1 MSRSRIN
8 FAPRTVESPVDGP
21 AAGDGPR
28 SRRSVPPLLPPAAT
42 RAPLLPTPPMS
53 MKNQLANGSADE
65 SFTRNRV
72 NGQPLPKSPSSEVGR
87 RIEATCRTPAASGIS
102 RDCDE
107 SKEAVLHRR
116 ASPPPADAAAHPP
129 PPAPPAEGGPSASSS
144 SSSLASLIPPTV
156 HAATVGTSRNFIGL
170 LNEAFQRRK
179 VTGRFEFEEVE
190 KSGPSHKPVFTYAIT
205 VNEDKYT
212 GTATTKQEAKQNA
225 AWAALQ
231 GNRLLPNASND
242 GGSQSDKAPKTLPKH
257 PLCILNELFPGLEGF
272 DSKVVPV
279 PIGTETYFRAT
290 LCFNETEFTGDIA
303 KTKKGARTLAA
314 NKVLYSLF
322 GNDYVAEGFDAGK
335 IEEKPGAPQTH
346 LEVPWLSMP
355 PLGPH
360 DVIAKAVFE
369 KFFEIIAPYPLFAKW
384 KVIAGVAYTTR
395 DGNCQVISIASGTKC
410 VSGEKA
416 SLQGQ
421 SVNDCHAEVLAR
433 RGFVRYLYD
442 QLSRVVKG
450 QESLLIQAA
459 PRGGYELRP
468 GIDIHLVISTSPCGD
483 GRIFAPFDR
492 ASSRTRG
499 CLRVKVEAGMGTI
512 PVRSFNS
519 VQTWDGVMEG
529 ERLLTMSCS
538 DKLCRRNILG
548 IQGSLLSQFVAPIYF
563 KSIIVGSMCNIPH
576 LQRALI
582 DRLAQG
588 LNCRKLRIPEPFHLN
603 RPQIV
608 PTCYQAPREPGT
620 KAPNHAVNWIVEES
634 VEIIDASTGR
644 VLHTRIPSRLCK
656 RNFFQLWSQ
665 LNKERLI
672 NSSSFPE
679 DNNNYLP
686 SAVPNYR
693 DAKNAA
699 FIYSVAKKTAM
710 SALLDG
716 GCGKWVSKPQEGSS
730 FFLDDVDDGGDLGGD
745 GSNNHLHQPHLRD
758 GSAC

>member
-1 MSRSRIN
+1 MSRSRMN
-8 FAPRTVESPVDGP
+8 YNPRAVD
-21 AAGDGPR
+21 R
-28 SRRSVPPLLPPAAT
+28 SIDDASAYPGARNRRSVPPLLPPTT
-42 RAPLLPTPPMS
+42 RAPLLPTPPRFQKVEKDINS
-53 MKNQLANGSADE
+53 LVDTFARTRFNEQYSHEASTDCNVDRKSSAIGRAPDVTGFADFISSRE
-65 SFTRNRV
+65 DDLNPGKVSPPLSDDAITGPV
-72 NGQPLPKSPSSEVGR
+72 NGPSP
-87 RIEATCRTPAASGIS
+87 
-102 RDCDE
+102 
-107 SKEAVLHRR
+107 
-116 ASPPPADAAAHPP
+116 
-129 PPAPPAEGGPSASSS
+129 SSS

-179 VTGRFEFEEVE
+179 VNGRFEFEEVE
-190 KSGPSHKPVFTYAIT
+190 KSGPSHKPVFTYAVS
-205 VNEDKYT
+205 VNDEKYV

-231 GNRLLPNASND
+231 GNRLLPNTAND
-242 GGSQSDKAPKTLPKH
+242 GDSQSDKAPKTLPKH

-279 PIGTETYFRAT
+279 PMGTETYFRAT
-290 LCFNETEFTGDIA
+290 LRFNDTEFTGDVA

-314 NKVLYSLF
+314 NKVLFSLF
-322 GNDYVAEGFDAGK
+322 GDDYVAEGFDAGK
-335 IEEKPGAPQTH
+335 IEEKPGTPQMH

-384 KVIAGVAYTTR
+384 KVIAGVAFTTSSG
-395 DGNCQVISIASGTKC
+395 DCQVVSIASGTKC
-410 VSGEKA
+410 VSGEKT

-442 QLSRVVKG
+442 QLRRVMKG
-450 QESLLIQAA
+450 QESPLLRDAE
-459 PRGGYELRP
+459 RGGYELRP
-468 GIDIHLVISTSPCGD
+468 DVDVHLVISTSPCGD

-512 PVRSFNS
+512 PVRSFSS

-538 DKLCRRNILG
+538 DKLCRRNVLG
-548 IQGSLLSQFVAPIYF
+548 IQGSLLSQFIAPIYF

-588 LNCRKLRIPEPFHLN
+588 LNCRKLRIPEPFRLN

-620 KAPNHAVNWIVEES
+620 KAPNHAVNWVVDES

-656 RNFFQLWSQ
+656 RNFFQMWSEV
-665 LNKERLI
+665 NKERLAGQPVV
-672 NSSSFPE
+672 S
-679 DNNNYLP
+679 DNFQP
-686 SAVPNYR
+686 CSDPNYR

-699 FIYSVAKKTAM
+699 FIYSVAKKTVTN
-710 SALLDG
+710 ALYDG

-730 FFLDDVDDGGDLGGD
+730 FFLDDGGDLD
-745 GSNNHLHQPHLRD
+745 DASNRD